1 MSAIKI
7 DRLRKQFDSLVAV
20 DDTSFE
26 VERGET
32 FGLLGPNGAGKT
44 TTINMMVGVLRPD
57 GGSVNINGSGDPT
70 RPEIRKQIGNAPQ
83 TISLYSELTAEE
95 NLSFFG
101 KLYGLKGSQ
110 LKERVKWGLE
120 FAGLSER
127 SGDRVGKF
135 SGGMQRRLNL
145 ACALVH
151 DPPILLLDEPT
162 VGVDP
167 QSRNQIFTSI
177 EKLASEGRTI
187 IYTTHYMEEAQR
199 LCNRVA
205 IIDHGKILALD
216 NVDRLIEQHG
226 GKAVIQAEL
235 IALPSDPSALP
246 GTLDG
251 NNLRLETTT
260 PLEDLA
266 KLSDSGLR
274 FHSMRIERADLE
286 TVFLNLTGRR
296 LRD

>member
-1 MSAIKI
+1 MTAIKI

-20 DDTSFE
+20 ADISFE

-44 TTINMMVGVLRPD
+44 TTINMLVGVLRPD

-70 RPEIRKQIGNAPQ
+70 RPEIRKEIGNAPQ
-83 TISLYSELTAEE
+83 AISLYAELTAEE
-95 NLSFFG
+95 NLAFFG
-101 KLYGLKGSQ
+101 KLYGLKGNK
-110 LKERVKWGLE
+110 LAERVKWGLE

-127 SGDRVGKF
+127 RGDRVGKF

-177 EKLASEGRTI
+177 EKLAAEGRTI

-205 IIDHGKILALD
+205 IIDQGKILALD
-216 NVDRLIEQHG
+216 TVDNLIEQHG
-226 GKAVIQAEL
+226 GSAVIHAEL
-235 IALPSDPSALP
+235 IAPPEDPSTLP

-251 NNLRLETTT
+251 NNLRVETTT

-266 KLSDSGLR
+266 RLSDSGLR

>member
-1 MSAIKI
+1 MPAISVSN
-7 DRLRKQFDSLVAV
+7 LRKQFNSLVAV
-20 DDTSFE
+20 DDISFA
-26 VERGET
+26 VEAGET

-57 GGSVNINGSGDPT
+57 QGKVSINNGGDPT
-70 RPEIRKQIGNAPQ
+70 RGAIRGQIGNAPQ
-83 TISLYSELTAEE
+83 SISLYAELTGSE
-95 NLSFFG
+95 NLAFFG
-101 KLYGLKGSQ
+101 KLYGLSGAH
-110 LKERVKWGLE
+110 LKERVSWGVD
-120 FAGLSER
+120 FAGLTER
-127 SGDRVGKF
+127 SSDRVKKY

-167 QSRNQIFTSI
+167 QSRNQIFDNI
-177 EKLASEGRTI
+177 EKLRDQGKTI

-199 LCNRVA
+199 LCDRVA
-205 IIDHGKILALD
+205 IVDHGKILALD
-216 NVDRLIEQHG
+216 TVEELIEQHG
-226 GKAVIQAEL
+226 GSSTIEAEL
-235 IALPSDPSALP
+235 LSVPDNVEGLP
-246 GTLDG
+246 GVLEDTH
-251 NNLRLETTT
+251 LRVETTK

-266 KLSDSGLR
+266 LLSERGLH
-274 FHSMRIERADLE
+274 FHTVKIERADLE